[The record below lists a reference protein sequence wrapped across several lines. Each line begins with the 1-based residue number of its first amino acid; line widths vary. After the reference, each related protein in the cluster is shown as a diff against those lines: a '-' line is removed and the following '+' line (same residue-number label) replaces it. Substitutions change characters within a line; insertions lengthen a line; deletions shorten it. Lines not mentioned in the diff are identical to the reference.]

1 MNKKELKQENIRLGT
16 HGEDDRKLEKSAV
29 APEHWQSVRL

>member
-16 HGEDDRKLEKSAV
+16 HGEDYGSWKSAV